1 MRVLLTGLFLL
12 LGACSSTDL
21 QEYAGNQPEFDPE
34 AFFQGSMTAHG
45 VLKNRGGKVTRYFNA
60 TIEASWDDEGVGR
73 LAERFEFDDGE
84 IQHRNW
90 TLEPTGDGRY
100 RATAGDVV
108 GPGEARV
115 AGNTMLL
122 NYRLEVDYK
131 DRKLELD
138 VEDWMW
144 RVDENT
150 VINQSILR
158 KWGFRVGSI
167 QLTIIRDRD

>member
-1 MRVLLTGLFLL
+1 MRVLLTGLLFL

-34 AFFQGSMTAHG
+34 EFFQGSMTAHG

-90 TLEPTGDGRY
+90 TLEPIGDGRY
-100 RATAGDVV
+100 RATASDVV

-115 AGNTMLL
+115 AGNAMRLD
-122 NYRLEVDYK
+122 YRLEVDYK

-144 RVDENT
+144 RVDEDT

>member
-1 MRVLLTGLFLL
+1 MRVLLIGLLVV
-12 LGACSSTDL
+12 LGGCSSTDL
-21 QEYAGNQPEFDPE
+21 QDYAGNEPAFDPE
-34 AFFQGSMTAHG
+34 AFFRGSMTAHG

-60 TIEASWDDEGVGR
+60 TIEASWDEEGVGR

-115 AGNTMLL
+115 AGNAMRLD
-122 NYRLEVDYK
+122 YRLEVDYK

-144 RVDENT
+144 RVDEDT

-167 QLTIIRDRD
+167 QLTIIRRE